1 MSFDFSTLV
10 TDRSQADLDTL
21 RALLSVPLADW
32 TAEQLA
38 EFNQAISK
46 GSYNYTDL
54 NRVTACMDYLN
65 EVLTGLGYETGY
77 QRIVVPHQGEPS
89 PVGPLPYGYTELEYI
104 KSTETQ
110 YINTGFTPNQDTRV
124 LVDIIFPGTTVATS
138 KAVFGSRQT
147 ITSKSFTFYSYNGH
161 YSTTYNTV
169 DNQCYPELIETRFL
183 VDKDKNEITVN
194 GTLYEQSYGV
204 FSGQGPLYL
213 FAINN
218 NGSVFAQGE
227 VFLYS
232 CKIYDNETL
241 VRDFVPCKNP
251 DLAIGLYDLI
261 GKTFY
266 GNSGSGA
273 FTAGPEVPSP
283 EPQPDPYTWYEEDTP
298 TATQMAR
305 YLQNVAALRGVLELP
320 EDAAQVPADMVGLT
334 LTEAN
339 NIEQLLEEI
348 NDYFTALQAVFLRS
362 GMAWVVSGGPEF
374 YFSN

>member
-1 MSFDFSTLV
+1 MSFDFSTLI
-10 TDRSQADLDTL
+10 TDRSQTNIDTIL
-21 RALLSVPLADW
+21 ALLKKPMSQWTEEERTAFNLAIAKAD
-32 TAEQLA
+32 
-38 EFNQAISK
+38 
-46 GSYNYTDL
+46 YNYTDL
-54 NRVTACMDYLN
+54 NRVTAAMDDLN
-65 EVLTGLGYETGY
+65 ERLTALGYQTGY
-77 QRIVVPHQGEPS
+77 ERVQVPHQGKGGS
-89 PVGPLPYGYTELEYI
+89 VLPEGYKQLEYI

-147 ITSKSFTFYSYNGH
+147 LASKSFTFYSYNGH
-161 YSTTYNTV
+161 YSTTYNTA

-183 VDKDKNEITVN
+183 VDKNKNEITVN

-305 YLQNVAALRGVLELP
+305 YLQNVSALRGTLTLP
-320 EDAAQVPADMVGLT
+320 ENTAPVPEDTVGLT
-334 LTEAN
+334 QTEAN
-339 NIEQLLEEI
+339 NIEKILEII
-348 NDYFTALQAVFLRS
+348 NEYLVSLQKIFLRC
-362 GMAWVVSGGPEF
+362 GHAICGNNF
-374 YFSN
+374 YFAN